1 MNINRIN
8 LREENLENLYLGN
21 KMVKLQYNGEIESYS
36 YYDITIVKELFKK
49 QDENNY
55 LACTDFSNFQSFEK
69 SQPNIPWTEQ
79 QFKALKL
86 FSPLEQRTYYAAH
99 LIPLWRFIPINNY
112 TIEEVQQFMQE
123 YNNKLMK
130 KAIKTF
136 EEEQLNIKDWWYIS
150 DYYHLSEEDIV
161 EIVSI
166 KEDKIEAGFSAL
178 KGPVKFQ
185 KRKHFNIK
193 RPKSL

>member
-1 MNINRIN
+1 
-8 LREENLENLYLGN
+8 
-21 KMVKLQYNGEIESYS
+21 
-36 YYDITIVKELFKK
+36 
-49 QDENNY
+49 
-55 LACTDFSNFQSFEK
+55 
-69 SQPNIPWTEQ
+69 
-79 QFKALKL
+79 
-86 FSPLEQRTYYAAH
+86 
-99 LIPLWRFIPINNY
+99 
-112 TIEEVQQFMQE
+112 
-123 YNNKLMK
+123 MK